1 MTCELAFP
9 RGIDPARL
17 DENLYLESLVEQGAA
32 AGLFSPE
39 DKEHLQNQ
47 AMGLLARQAR
57 KYTGG
62 DTSLPRETA
71 AELLKSALYTAG
83 LALAQDAPE
92 TALQRLRGEGLDAV
106 FQAGQACL
114 RRRLTRAE
122 LMHRRLCQG
131 LFPLKNVFYRGTLSE
146 GIGGFFRVYRPDFFA
161 HETHVTLDYPLY
173 LDARRGTGILRV
185 EGYLQAAIHENRFLG
200 YFSPR
205 EVEAL
210 FRRMDENHMQMLMNC
225 YEPVLTVALCRRL
238 AGRGGRELTCDGSTT
253 ALLLGGRGRR
263 EIAELLRPHLEAMA
277 EELAC
282 PPGLED
288 YLRRSLPGIAASLER
303 AMAAGRLEE
312 ALCTGKAPAPEKK
325 YVFSYGPAMEREAY
339 ARLLA
344 DLTRLETPR
353 QKAEEM
359 LNQVRG
365 LGDLLEIL
373 RDAPLTKA
381 DFAEILPRLPAPVLT
396 ALTARYPSADFLTDA
411 GEIRLFRALEAFRE
425 NLPPHQREAL
435 LQAASMAD
443 FQ

>member
-1 MTCELAFP
+1 MTCELALP

-17 DENLYLESLVEQGAA
+17 DGNRYLESLVEQGAA

-39 DKEHLQNQ
+39 DKERLQNQ
-47 AMGLLARQAR
+47 AQGLLARQAR

-83 LALAQDAPE
+83 LALAREAPE
-92 TALQRLRGEGLDAV
+92 AALQRLREEGLDAV

-131 LFPLKNVFYRGTLSE
+131 LFPLKNVFYRGSLSQ

-161 HETHVTLDYPLY
+161 HETRVTLDYPLY

-210 FRRMDENHMQMLMNC
+210 FR
-225 YEPVLTVALCRRL
+225 A
-238 AGRGGRELTCDGSTT
+238 
-253 ALLLGGRGRR
+253 
-263 EIAELLRPHLEAMA
+263 
-277 EELAC
+277 
-282 PPGLED
+282 
-288 YLRRSLPGIAASLER
+288 
-303 AMAAGRLEE
+303 
-312 ALCTGKAPAPEKK
+312 
-325 YVFSYGPAMEREAY
+325 
-339 ARLLA
+339 
-344 DLTRLETPR
+344 LET
-353 QKAEEM
+353 
-359 LNQVRG
+359 
-365 LGDLLEIL
+365 
-373 RDAPLTKA
+373 
-381 DFAEILPRLPAPVLT
+381 
-396 ALTARYPSADFLTDA
+396 
-411 GEIRLFRALEAFRE
+411 FRE
-425 NLPPHQREAL
+425 NLPPHQREDL
-435 LQAASMAD
+435 LQAAGMTD